1 MRVTKVYDDGRLVSC
16 KRTGRSNDTQVD
28 SRCLTALRKEATYEM
43 NAFILN
49 VSALQKELART
60 KRLLGA
66 RTSERNSA
74 RRAHRRRLQQVYILK
89 SKIED
94 LKLDSLILQ
103 EDIASLKVEPSA
115 QVEAPTKSVVASDY
129 TFGVR
134 AKAIK
139 KG

>member
-16 KRTGRSNDTQVD
+16 KQTGKPNTNQVD

-43 NAFILN
+43 NSFLLS
-49 VSALQKELART
+49 VSSLRKELSRT
-60 KRLLGA
+60 KRLLGS
-66 RTSERNSA
+66 RTSERDSA
-74 RRAHRRRLQQVYILK
+74 RRAHRQRLQQVYALK
-89 SKIED
+89 SKLEE
-94 LKLDSLILQ
+94 LKLDSLILR
-103 EDIASLKVEPSA
+103 EDIASLKPDESEKLVTVQPVE
-115 QVEAPTKSVVASDY
+115 Y